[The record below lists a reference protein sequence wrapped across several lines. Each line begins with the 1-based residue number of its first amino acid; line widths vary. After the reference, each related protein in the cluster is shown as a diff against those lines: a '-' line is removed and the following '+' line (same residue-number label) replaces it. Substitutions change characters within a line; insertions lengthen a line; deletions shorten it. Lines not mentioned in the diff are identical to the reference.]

1 MWPGQKSCCN
11 PLIFFLIKTISF
23 WLKKKWPGRPGDPV
37 KNQNPVLKL

>member
-23 WLKKKWPGRPGDPV
+23 WLKKNDPDDLV
-37 KNQNPVLKL
+37 IRSKTRTRF